1 MIPIINKNLI
11 SLVIIITGLIKFM
24 INSKT
29 INLKIMDT
37 VVEEEA
43 LVEEEVEII
52 ITKEMEDLIE
62 IMKITIATKENSEE
76 EVEEEGEAVT
86 MVAMIVMTEAKEVVM
101 VEEEA
106 EVITMAEVM
115 SMMTEVKEVAM
126 VEEEAEVIAMAEVM
140 NMKIG
145 LKVVATVEVEVE
157 EEVIILAVEV
167 IMKIE

>member
-106 EVITMAEVM
+106 EVITMVEVM
-115 SMMTEVKEVAM
+115 SMMTKVKEVAM

-140 NMKIG
+140 NMKTG